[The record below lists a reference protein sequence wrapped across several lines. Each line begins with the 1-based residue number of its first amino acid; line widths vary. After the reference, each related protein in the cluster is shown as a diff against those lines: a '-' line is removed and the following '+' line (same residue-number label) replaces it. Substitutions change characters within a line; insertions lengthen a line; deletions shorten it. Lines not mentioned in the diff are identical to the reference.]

1 MTNKYKSEQRE
12 YRKKRYISRVK
23 KIGAKLAKLR
33 QRKKYSLQLLAQK
46 SHVNVNTIYKIE
58 KGEVDA
64 SLLTLMSLSEA
75 LDYQFDEFIIS
86 LYPNRTN
93 TTGKIISLLER
104 SDGVLLQIMLKV
116 LENTYA
122 TWNYCKT
129 CPECKH
135 RDTYYSLNE
144 RLKKRP

>member
-12 YRKKRYISRVK
+12 YRKKRYIGRVK
-23 KIGAKLAKLR
+23 KIGAKLAELR

-75 LDYQFDEFIIS
+75 
-86 LYPNRTN
+86 
-93 TTGKIISLLER
+93 
-104 SDGVLLQIMLKV
+104 
-116 LENTYA
+116 
-122 TWNYCKT
+122 
-129 CPECKH
+129 
-135 RDTYYSLNE
+135 
-144 RLKKRP
+144 

>member
-12 YRKKRYISRVK
+12 YRKKRYIGRVK
-23 KIGAKLAKLR
+23 KIGAKLAELR

-75 LDYQFDEFIIS
+75 LDEFIIS
-86 LYPNRTN
+86 LYPKRTS
-93 TTGKIISLLER
+93 TTGKIMSLLEK
-104 SDGVLLQIMLKV
+104 SDSALLQVMLKV
-116 LENTYA
+116 LANTYA
-122 TWNYCKT
+122 TWNLYKT
-129 CPECKH
+129 SPECKN
-135 RDTYYSLNE
+135 RDAFYPLDE